1 MSESMRER
9 PPCSIKDGCGKSRVC
24 SEGVLTKTQNRLI
37 SSATANYAPFCE
49 TSCRSSKPARSSSE
63 LRDAM
68 PSVNSP
74 GFAKRPV
81 SNGLPVSVM
90 KGTCKTPFS
99 GSSNLKGLK
108 GWNVVAGP
116 ARGVYNSVSDAFP
129 QESAQSYRDFRPA
142 SVTKSTHRVS
152 TAERALLV
160 GVGWKRAPRFPGM
173 PAGEQGRE
181 NLSELV
187 ELARS
192 AGADVA
198 GTVFQ
203 LREAADPATLVGR
216 GKLDEIRA
224 EATAHKA
231 PLIIFDSNLSPI
243 QQRNIETAT
252 DRRVIDRTQLI
263 LDIFARHA
271 RSREGQ
277 LQVELAQLN
286 YLLPRLTG
294 KGTAMSRLGGKS
306 GGGGAGGAGG
316 GAGRIGVRGPGEK
329 KLETDRRRIRDRVRK
344 IEISIDEVR
353 KQRALRREARNA
365 VPLGTIALVG
375 YTNAGK
381 STLFNALSRAEVL
394 VSSRMFATL
403 DPTIRALR
411 FPSNRRVLVS
421 DTVGFIRDL
430 PKGLLTAFRATLE
443 EVQEASLI
451 LHVSDVSN
459 PHHEELD
466 GEVEKILRELG
477 VDGRPRLPV
486 LNKMDRLT
494 PEERK
499 AVTNGA
505 GKCADTGNAPVLVSA
520 LTGDG
525 IEELL
530 RRMDAEM
537 PTDPLVTLSIRMPL
551 AEGRTLAMIH
561 ALGRVLHSEID
572 DSHMRLDA
580 EVPASIAKRLRLKD
594 YSVEETFP
602 RAVS

>member
-1 MSESMRER
+1 
-9 PPCSIKDGCGKSRVC
+9 
-24 SEGVLTKTQNRLI
+24 
-37 SSATANYAPFCE
+37 
-49 TSCRSSKPARSSSE
+49 
-63 LRDAM
+63 
-68 PSVNSP
+68 
-74 GFAKRPV
+74 
-81 SNGLPVSVM
+81 
-90 KGTCKTPFS
+90 
-99 GSSNLKGLK
+99 
-108 GWNVVAGP
+108 
-116 ARGVYNSVSDAFP
+116 
-129 QESAQSYRDFRPA
+129 
-142 SVTKSTHRVS
+142 
-152 TAERALLV
+152 
-160 GVGWKRAPRFPGM
+160 M

-181 NLSELV
+181 SLLELV

-192 AGADVA
+192 AGAEVA

-203 LREAADPATLVGR
+203 VRETADPATLVGR

-224 EATAHKA
+224 EATAHKV

-243 QQRNIETAT
+243 QQRNIEAAT

-286 YLLPRLTG
+286 YMLPRLTG
-294 KGTAMSRLGGKS
+294 KGTSLSRLGGKS
-306 GGGGAGGAGG
+306 GSGGAGGAGG

-329 KLETDRRRIRDRVRK
+329 KLETDRRRIRERVGK
-344 IEISIDEVR
+344 IQSAIDDVR

-411 FPSNRRVLVS
+411 LPSNRRVLVS

-443 EVQEASLI
+443 EVQEAALI

-459 PHHEELD
+459 PHHDELD
-466 GEVEKILRELG
+466 EEVDKILRELG
-477 VDGRPRLPV
+477 VDGRPRLRV
-486 LNKMDRLT
+486 LNKTDRLT
-494 PEERK
+494 PEERE
-499 AVTNGA
+499 AL
-505 GKCADTGNAPVLVSA
+505 GNTVGGERGSTLVSA
-520 LTGDG
+520 LTGEG
-525 IEELL
+525 IDELL

-537 PTDPLVTLSIRMPL
+537 PTDPVLTLSIRLPL

-561 ALGRVLHSEID
+561 ALGRVLHTEID
-572 DSHMRLDA
+572 DSHMCLQA
-580 EVPASIAKRLRLKD
+580 EIPSSIAKRLRLND
-594 YSVEETFP
+594 YAVEGTFRP
-602 RAVS
+602 SLS

>member
-1 MSESMRER
+1 
-9 PPCSIKDGCGKSRVC
+9 
-24 SEGVLTKTQNRLI
+24 
-37 SSATANYAPFCE
+37 
-49 TSCRSSKPARSSSE
+49 
-63 LRDAM
+63 
-68 PSVNSP
+68 
-74 GFAKRPV
+74 
-81 SNGLPVSVM
+81 
-90 KGTCKTPFS
+90 
-99 GSSNLKGLK
+99 
-108 GWNVVAGP
+108 
-116 ARGVYNSVSDAFP
+116 
-129 QESAQSYRDFRPA
+129 
-142 SVTKSTHRVS
+142 
-152 TAERALLV
+152 
-160 GVGWKRAPRFPGM
+160 M
-173 PAGEQGRE
+173 PAGGQGRE
-181 NLSELV
+181 SLSELV

-192 AGADVA
+192 AGAEIA

-203 LREAADPATLVGR
+203 MRDAADPATLVGR

-224 EATAHKA
+224 EATAHHSQ
-231 PLIIFDSNLSPI
+231 LIIFDSNLSPV
-243 QQRNIETAT
+243 QQRNIEEAT
-252 DRRVIDRTQLI
+252 ERRVIDRTQLI

-286 YLLPRLTG
+286 YMLPRLTG

-306 GGGGAGGAGG
+306 GGG

-353 KQRALRREARNA
+353 NQRALRREARNA

-381 STLFNALSRAEVL
+381 STLFNALSRSEVL

-411 FPSNRRVLVS
+411 LPSNRRVLVS

-443 EVQEASLI
+443 EVREAALI
-451 LHVSDVSN
+451 LHVSDTSN
-459 PHHEELD
+459 PHHDELD
-466 GEVEKILRELG
+466 DEVDKILRELG
-477 VDGRPRLPV
+477 VDGRPRLRV

-494 PEERK
+494 PEERR

-505 GKCADTGNAPVLVSA
+505 ERGAGTGGTLVLVSA
-520 LTGDG
+520 LTGEG

-530 RRMDAEM
+530 RRVDAEM
-537 PTDPLVTLSIRMPL
+537 PTDPVVTLSIRLPL

-580 EVPASIAKRLRLKD
+580 EVPASVAKRLRLKE
-594 YSVEETFP
+594 YAVEETFP
-602 RAVS
+602 RALS

>member
-1 MSESMRER
+1 
-9 PPCSIKDGCGKSRVC
+9 
-24 SEGVLTKTQNRLI
+24 
-37 SSATANYAPFCE
+37 
-49 TSCRSSKPARSSSE
+49 
-63 LRDAM
+63 
-68 PSVNSP
+68 
-74 GFAKRPV
+74 
-81 SNGLPVSVM
+81 
-90 KGTCKTPFS
+90 
-99 GSSNLKGLK
+99 
-108 GWNVVAGP
+108 
-116 ARGVYNSVSDAFP
+116 
-129 QESAQSYRDFRPA
+129 
-142 SVTKSTHRVS
+142 
-152 TAERALLV
+152 LLV

-173 PAGEQGRE
+173 PAGERGRE
-181 NLSELV
+181 SLSELV

-192 AGADVA
+192 AGAEIA

-203 LREAADPATLVGR
+203 MRDAADPATLVGR

-231 PLIIFDSNLSPI
+231 PLIIFDSNLSPV
-243 QQRNIETAT
+243 QQRNIEEAT

-344 IEISIDEVR
+344 IEVSIDEVR

-394 VSSRMFATL
+394 VSPRMFATL

-411 FPSNRRVLVS
+411 LPSNRRVLVS

-430 PKGLLTAFRATLE
+430 PSGLLTAFRATLE
-443 EVQEASLI
+443 EVQEAALI

-459 PHHEELD
+459 PRHDDLDEEVD
-466 GEVEKILRELG
+466 KILRELG
-477 VDGRPRLPV
+477 VDGRPRLRV

-494 PEERK
+494 LEERK
-499 AVTNGA
+499 ALTNSSRKGV
-505 GKCADTGNAPVLVSA
+505 GDSPVLVSA
-520 LTGDG
+520 LTGEG
-525 IEELL
+525 IEDLL
-530 RRMDAEM
+530 RRMDVEM
-537 PTDPLVTLSIRMPL
+537 PTDPVVTLSIRLPL

-580 EVPASIAKRLRLKD
+580 EVPASIARRLRLKEFA
-594 YSVEETFP
+594 VEETFP
-602 RAVS
+602 RVPS

>member
-1 MSESMRER
+1 
-9 PPCSIKDGCGKSRVC
+9 
-24 SEGVLTKTQNRLI
+24 
-37 SSATANYAPFCE
+37 
-49 TSCRSSKPARSSSE
+49 
-63 LRDAM
+63 
-68 PSVNSP
+68 
-74 GFAKRPV
+74 
-81 SNGLPVSVM
+81 
-90 KGTCKTPFS
+90 
-99 GSSNLKGLK
+99 
-108 GWNVVAGP
+108 
-116 ARGVYNSVSDAFP
+116 
-129 QESAQSYRDFRPA
+129 
-142 SVTKSTHRVS
+142 
-152 TAERALLV
+152 LLV

-181 NLSELV
+181 SLLELV

-192 AGADVA
+192 AGAQIA

-203 LREAADPATLVGR
+203 VRESADPATLVGR

-231 PLIIFDSNLSPI
+231 PLVIFDSNLSPV
-243 QQRNIETAT
+243 QQRNIEEAT
-252 DRRVIDRTQLI
+252 ERRVIDRTQLI

-286 YLLPRLTG
+286 YMLPRLTG

-329 KLETDRRRIRDRVRK
+329 KLETDRRRIRERVRK
-344 IEISIDEVR
+344 IQDSIDEVR
-353 KQRALRREARNA
+353 KQRALRREMRNA

-394 VSSRMFATL
+394 VSPKMFATL

-411 FPSNRRVLVS
+411 LPSNRRVLVS

-443 EVQEASLI
+443 EVQEAALI

-459 PHHEELD
+459 PHHNELD
-466 GEVEKILRELG
+466 EEVEKILRELG
-477 VDGRPRLPV
+477 VDGRPRLRV
-486 LNKMDRLT
+486 LNKVDRLT
-494 PEERK
+494 PEQRK
-499 AVTNGA
+499 IITNGRES
-505 GKCADTGNAPVLVSA
+505 NASVNGATVLVSA
-520 LTGDG
+520 LTGEG

-530 RRMDAEM
+530 RRIDVEM
-537 PTDPLVTLSIRMPL
+537 PTDPVVTLSIRLPL
-551 AEGRTLAMIH
+551 AEGRTLALVH
-561 ALGRVLHSEID
+561 ALGRVLHSEVD
-572 DSHMRLDA
+572 DSHMLLEV
-580 EVPASIAKRLRLKD
+580 EVPVSIAKRLRLND
-594 YSVEETFP
+594 FAVEET
-602 RAVS
+602 SQHSLT

>member
-1 MSESMRER
+1 
-9 PPCSIKDGCGKSRVC
+9 V
-24 SEGVLTKTQNRLI
+24 TKTQHQ
-37 SSATANYAPFCE
+37 
-49 TSCRSSKPARSSSE
+49 
-63 LRDAM
+63 
-68 PSVNSP
+68 
-74 GFAKRPV
+74 V
-81 SNGLPVSVM
+81 SN
-90 KGTCKTPFS
+90 
-99 GSSNLKGLK
+99 
-108 GWNVVAGP
+108 
-116 ARGVYNSVSDAFP
+116 
-129 QESAQSYRDFRPA
+129 
-142 SVTKSTHRVS
+142 
-152 TAERALLV
+152 AERALLV
-160 GVGWKRAPRFPGM
+160 GVGWKRAPRFPGV

-181 NLSELV
+181 SLSELV
-187 ELARS
+187 ELAQS
-192 AGADVA
+192 AGAEIA

-203 LREAADPATLVGR
+203 MREAADPATLVGR

-231 PLIIFDSNLSPI
+231 PLIIFDSNLSPV
-243 QQRNIETAT
+243 QQRNIEEAT
-252 DRRVIDRTQLI
+252 ERRVIDRTQLI

-286 YLLPRLTG
+286 YMLPRLTG

-306 GGGGAGGAGG
+306 GGGGAGG

-344 IEISIDEVR
+344 IEFSIDEVR

-365 VPLGTIALVG
+365 IPLGTIALVG

-381 STLFNALSRAEVL
+381 STLFNALSQAEVL

-411 FPSNRRVLVS
+411 LPSNRRVLVS

-443 EVQEASLI
+443 EVQEAALI

-459 PHHEELD
+459 PHHGELD
-466 GEVEKILRELG
+466 QEVDKILRELG
-477 VDGRPRLPV
+477 VDGRPRLCV
-486 LNKMDRLT
+486 LNKMDRLA

-499 AVTNGA
+499 AIADGSAKSCGA
-505 GKCADTGNAPVLVSA
+505 TGAPVLVSA
-520 LTGDG
+520 LTGEG

-537 PTDPLVTLSIRMPL
+537 PTDPVVTLSVRLPL

-580 EVPASIAKRLRLKD
+580 EVPASIAKRLRLSE
-594 YSVEETFP
+594 YAVEEPFP
-602 RAVS
+602 ALARNIE